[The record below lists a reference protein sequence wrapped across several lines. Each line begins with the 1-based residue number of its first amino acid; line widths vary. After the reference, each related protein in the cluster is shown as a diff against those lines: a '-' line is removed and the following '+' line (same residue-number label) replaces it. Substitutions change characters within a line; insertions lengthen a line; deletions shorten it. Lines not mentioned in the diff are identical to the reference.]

1 MSKLEQLKE
10 KAKGLEAKDPKKAV
24 EIWLDVLGSQEKE
37 GDNPDLSIYNRI
49 GDLYIKLK
57 DPGLAADYYDQA
69 VDKYAELGFHNNAI
83 AMCNKVLR
91 NAPARQT
98 TYLKLAK
105 LYASKGFLAE
115 AKQNVAEYA
124 GRMQKIGKIDH
135 AFAALKEVTDISAES
150 GSWREMLAEHL
161 KMYGSDPGKHGSSAR
176 ISTPKPLPPPGGD
189 DLSKSGTRKTSS
201 LVFLDLDEPRVS
213 KAAKAPAAAAKA
225 PAPPPPPP
233 VAEKLIQ
240 EVVPEPDES
249 LEIEST
255 SLVDEAPGGGLG
267 GGMLEGLETTGS
279 DFSQMSASS
288 PATPS
293 IREELNPADLDLG
306 PMAELEPTAPDVT
319 ADEVSGLEDADLVLE
334 GNIEAPA
341 PPARKPAPPKLKPLG
356 QPAGKAAAPEAPRV
370 KPVIP
375 KRPSAPA
382 STSGPGKRKTVVEVP
397 PLELE
402 PDFETATTDAGHD
415 VDDQPLAID
424 EGPRHPSFIQTEDDT
439 SISTGG
445 RKSGF
450 IDLGID
456 EISSA
461 GDQASSLVFSNIEE
475 TPAAPGIEELESRV
489 ADNPDDP
496 EAHQAL
502 GEALIE
508 QGDRERGIEELD
520 LATAGYENAGNLSHA
535 RDLVDEILRLDPN
548 SVRHR
553 QKAVEF
559 AFKAGD
565 KAKLIDAYLE
575 LADALLRSDLPEK
588 ARAVYARVAEHDP
601 KNDRAKGALSMLAP
615 AVAPQSG
622 KPEGKVKAKDAKMKV
637 RDEAALNGD
646 FVDLGSMLSDDDEE
660 GPPAKD
666 TRMTVADEEPTGDEE
681 QDFQDMLA
689 RFKQGID
696 ENIDETDFQ
705 SHYDLGVAFKEM
717 GLLDEAIAE
726 LQKALRAPE
735 GKLRTSEMLGICFF
749 EKGAFGDT
757 EGALLEEADAQ
768 HLRRAQLALGGA
780 QRLLQLRDGLVEQA
794 HLLERDTEIVV
805 GLEIGLVDVFVDALL
820 EARQHVLEVLL
831 LVSRRLLV
839 RNGHARVFRRRSFL
853 VVVTQH
859 RAEVD
864 EVAIQR
870 GLVADFHLGVFRL
883 DLALRLP
890 RLRRDGGGE
899 HRQRA
904 FGTIV
909 LGIVLRDTRIH
920 RARLL
925 GEVGAQQRVGQLEIG
940 VDQFR
945 LVARLECE
953 FHRFLAVTHAV
964 RIEPQHFVHQIARV
978 REVAAVLEA
987 ASREVELL
995 DAAFPIA
1002 LFDQRLA
1009 ERLMCL
1015 GIVRVVG
1022 DNPDDPE

>member
-1 MSKLEQLKE
+1 MSKLEKQKD
-10 KAKGLEAKDPKKAV
+10 KARGLETKDPKGAIEAWL
-24 EIWLDVLGSQEKE
+24 EILKEQEE
-37 GDNPDLSIYNRI
+37 AAEDNPDLSIFNRV
-49 GDLYIKLK
+49 GDLYLK
-57 DPGLAADYYDQA
+57 VKEPAKAADYYDKA

-115 AKQNVAEYA
+115 AKQNFVEYA

-135 AFAALKEVTDISAES
+135 AFAALKEFTDISAES
-150 GSWREMLAEHL
+150 GSLREMLAEHL

-176 ISTPKPLPPPGGD
+176 ISTPKPLLPPGGD

-201 LVFLDLDEPRVS
+201 LVFLRLDEPRVS

-520 LATAGYENAGNLSHA
+520 LATGGFENGGNLAHA
-535 RDLVDEILRLDPN
+535 RDLVDEVLRLNPN

-749 EKGAFGDT
+749 EKAAYGVAESILRRGLELPASGDQ
-757 EGALLEEADAQ
+757 ERLGILYWLGRALEEQGKKVEARDLYGRVFAVDIRFLDVEQ
-768 HLRRAQLALGGA
+768 RAQALAK
-780 QRLLQLRDGLVEQA
+780 
-794 HLLERDTEIVV
+794 
-805 GLEIGLVDVFVDALL
+805 
-820 EARQHVLEVLL
+820 AR
-831 LVSRRLLV
+831 
-839 RNGHARVFRRRSFL
+839 
-853 VVVTQH
+853 
-859 RAEVD
+859 
-864 EVAIQR
+864 
-870 GLVADFHLGVFRL
+870 
-883 DLALRLP
+883 
-890 RLRRDGGGE
+890 
-899 HRQRA
+899 
-904 FGTIV
+904 
-909 LGIVLRDTRIH
+909 
-920 RARLL
+920 
-925 GEVGAQQRVGQLEIG
+925 
-940 VDQFR
+940 
-945 LVARLECE
+945 
-953 FHRFLAVTHAV
+953 
-964 RIEPQHFVHQIARV
+964 
-978 REVAAVLEA
+978 
-987 ASREVELL
+987 
-995 DAAFPIA
+995 
-1002 LFDQRLA
+1002 
-1009 ERLMCL
+1009 
-1015 GIVRVVG
+1015 
-1022 DNPDDPE
+1022 